1 MQGTQREARV
11 PPDFEALAAEMTGP
25 TASDQGS
32 SATAATCCALGQA
45 SSALSLSDRG

>member
-25 TASDQGS
+25 TASDQGL
-32 SATAATCCALGQA
+32 SARPPRRAAL
-45 SSALSLSDRG
+45 